1 MILPYG
7 DSTCALKLL
16 AFRLIHGS
24 KPAQSRVQGIC
35 DNEGVAKT
43 RELEAQ
49 LVRGEAQLRLFQKV
63 SRLTAKAA
71 GLREALESVVR
82 QAAEYLHADSCLLY
96 LLANADRLVLCA
108 AYGSNPAAI
117 GTVQLRLD
125 EGLTGWVA
133 RERRLVAISSEAYQD
148 PRFKFFRDLPADRYE
163 SFLSAPLIARNRV
176 VGVIN
181 LQHQLRHAHTGEEL
195 ETITT
200 LGEQVGALVAL
211 ATLGADRLAGLDLA
225 EFALGAATTA
235 AARN

>member
-1 MILPYG
+1 M
-7 DSTCALKLL
+7 
-16 AFRLIHGS
+16 
-24 KPAQSRVQGIC
+24 
-35 DNEGVAKT
+35 AKT

-71 GLREALESVVR
+71 GLREALDSIVS
-82 QAAEYLHADSCLLY
+82 QAAEYLQADSCLLY
-96 LLANADRLVLCA
+96 LLASAERLVLCA
-108 AYGSNPAAI
+108 AHGSNPAAI
-117 GTVQLRLD
+117 GAVQLRLD

-148 PRFKFFRDLPADRYE
+148 PRFKYFRALPEDRYE
-163 SFLSAPLIARNRV
+163 AFLSAPLIARNRV

-181 LQHQLRHAHTGEEL
+181 LQHQRPHSHTGDEL
-195 ETITT
+195 EMITT

-225 EFALGAATTA
+225 EFALGAAAPA
-235 AARN
+235 AARI